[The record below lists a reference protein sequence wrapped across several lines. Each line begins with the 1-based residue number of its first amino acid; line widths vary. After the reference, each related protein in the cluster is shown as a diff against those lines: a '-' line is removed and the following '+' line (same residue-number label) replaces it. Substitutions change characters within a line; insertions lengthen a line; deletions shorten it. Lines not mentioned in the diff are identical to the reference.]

1 MSEQKNPVGWFEIH
15 VANMERACRFYESVF
30 NQTFTDLP
38 SGDPEVK
45 LMAFKGD
52 MNAHG
57 VNGALV
63 KHPMKTPSIDGALV
77 YFSCDDCSVQ
87 ERLALANGGQVFK
100 TKFSIG
106 PNGFIS
112 IIGDSEGNAI
122 GLHSFA

>member
-1 MSEQKNPVGWFEIH
+1 MQIPVK
-15 VANMERACRFYESVF
+15 VAQFSMTVNTY
-30 NQTFTDLP
+30 
-38 SGDPEVK
+38 
-45 LMAFKGD
+45 
-52 MNAHG
+52 G

>member
-1 MSEQKNPVGWFEIH
+1 MSLRTALIGYVN
-15 VANMERACRFYESVF
+15 AF
-30 NQTFTDLP
+30 NASCDVKAFT
-38 SGDPEVK
+38 
-45 LMAFKGD
+45 
-52 MNAHG
+52 
-57 VNGALV
+57 
-63 KHPMKTPSIDGALV
+63 IDGALV